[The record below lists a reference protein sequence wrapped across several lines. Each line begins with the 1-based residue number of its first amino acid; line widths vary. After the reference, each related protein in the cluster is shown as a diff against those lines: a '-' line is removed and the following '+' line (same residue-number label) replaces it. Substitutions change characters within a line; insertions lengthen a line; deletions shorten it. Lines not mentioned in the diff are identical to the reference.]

1 MKLYGTITSAGR
13 IFTERLRDTCLSLGC
28 LVFLCLSLG
37 CLVFLCLSL
46 GSLNN
51 ELADILFD
59 FGLGRVGGGREVYFG
74 IMTS

>member
-1 MKLYGTITSAGR
+1 MTSAGR
-13 IFTERLRDTCLSLGC
+13 IFTERLKDT
-28 LVFLCLSLG
+28 CLSLG

-51 ELADILFD
+51 ELANILFD

-74 IMTS
+74 IMTSVRLGCFPSGSR